1 MSDLLQSEEEHVE
14 GAAELAEMNRRGEA
28 IAVDPVETTGFLAF
42 AQRRLNGITQNAAA
56 FPLIVLFLIY
66 FFDEFDTAAFGV
78 LEPKIRHAFHLS
90 VQGFGGVVAANL
102 IIVLAA
108 AIPLGYFGDRLPR
121 RTIVVAGA
129 AVAGTFSFLTG
140 LAPTVLLL
148 VLVRIGNGF
157 GVVVNDPIHRSLLS
171 DYYLPESRPTVF
183 AFHGNAVRYGSIFGA
198 AIAGIV
204 GEVFGWRA
212 AFMIVIVP
220 VAIMAVVAIRLPN
233 VVRGQSDNA
242 GAAGAA
248 SSEPPVPFDRAVR
261 MLWNVATLRRQYY
274 AWIFIGAGF
283 LPLAIYFP
291 EYLDKEYNLGSGE
304 VGVIIAVGSA
314 FAIVGVQ
321 LSGNW
326 TRRWLARDFGYPL
339 VAAGIALACVGPCL
353 LITAV
358 APVLPLALVGIFGAY
373 FVGGIFSPPFL
384 TVQSF
389 VSPARVRTLSFS
401 FGSLF
406 LAGGFTGFIIFF
418 GSLANGSIRVGV
430 GVLTPFWIIGGLVL
444 ASGRGT
450 VESDTRRALN
460 VLTTTAELREARLH
474 AGAQSLL
481 LARGVDV
488 SYGQTQVLFGVDFEV
503 KDGEIVALLGTNGA
517 GKSTLLK
524 AIASSIDV
532 SGGAIFYDG
541 SDITGLGA
549 PAAAAAGIALV
560 PGGKGV
566 FPGLTVAENLGLASW
581 LLHEDD
587 DYIQESLRLSMRHFP
602 ILRERWDQKA
612 GNLSGGEQQ
621 MLTIAMAM
629 LARPKLLMIDELSL
643 GLAPVVVEQLLEVVR
658 DINRSGITVVLV
670 EQSVNV
676 ALTLAQRAVF
686 MEKGEVRFDGP
697 TSDLLERPDV
707 LRSVFLEGAA
717 AAVGAEEEGLIGG
730 EARSAVRVKF

>member
-389 VSPARVRTLSFS
+389 VSPARVRTLSF
-401 FGSLF
+401 
-406 LAGGFTGFIIFF
+406 
-418 GSLANGSIRVGV
+418 
-430 GVLTPFWIIGGLVL
+430 
-444 ASGRGT
+444 
-450 VESDTRRALN
+450 
-460 VLTTTAELREARLH
+460 
-474 AGAQSLL
+474 
-481 LARGVDV
+481 
-488 SYGQTQVLFGVDFEV
+488 
-503 KDGEIVALLGTNGA
+503 
-517 GKSTLLK
+517 
-524 AIASSIDV
+524 
-532 SGGAIFYDG
+532 
-541 SDITGLGA
+541 
-549 PAAAAAGIALV
+549 
-560 PGGKGV
+560 
-566 FPGLTVAENLGLASW
+566 
-581 LLHEDD
+581 
-587 DYIQESLRLSMRHFP
+587 
-602 ILRERWDQKA
+602 
-612 GNLSGGEQQ
+612 
-621 MLTIAMAM
+621 
-629 LARPKLLMIDELSL
+629 
-643 GLAPVVVEQLLEVVR
+643 
-658 DINRSGITVVLV
+658 
-670 EQSVNV
+670 
-676 ALTLAQRAVF
+676 
-686 MEKGEVRFDGP
+686 
-697 TSDLLERPDV
+697 
-707 LRSVFLEGAA
+707 
-717 AAVGAEEEGLIGG
+717 
-730 EARSAVRVKF
+730 